1 MRHALV
7 MGHCA
12 ARRETCNHA
21 IDMHVEELHLEVHLD
36 CGLID
41 RLRHLK

>member
-1 MRHALV
+1 MRPALV

-12 ARRETCNHA
+12 ARKTCNHA
-21 IDMHVEELHLEVHLD
+21 ISVDVEELHLKVHLD